1 MVRPVPDKAVLIMND
16 CNTAAIPLRS
26 CQVGHSLNG
35 VTPTVLS
42 IDLSTD
48 RDIKYEPNQS
58 GSFLLPTKQHLLYKI
73 CLNLSRVNPGPLALP
88 TIDKHVHLP
97 RPPLTSQLAG
107 PASPALSSS
116 GRLNSTKGPKKEFSQ
131 DTQPGEVFTQ
141 GQILDTFT
149 VGLSKTTTLPSLSH
163 SQRHE
168 FHNSLQ
174 GHTLGGGE
182 QLLIV
187 FTLSII
193 GNVIWKL
200 YLYWK
205 MSLDWKMSLGRQKV
219 LFGLWRRSPSSL
231 LFFRVQID
239 VGSHSISRRGMS
251 GLAGVST
258 LVA

>member
-1 MVRPVPDKAVLIMND
+1 MNN
-16 CNTAAIPLRS
+16 CNTASVLLLSPPMPDDTGQSNVSFGQILA
-26 CQVGHSLNG
+26 G

-231 LFFRVQID
+231 FFRVQID
-239 VGSHSISRRGMS
+239 VGSHSISCRGMS